1 MKNPSG
7 SGAGARPGSGRKI
20 LAIGCGAFRMKA
32 IMKADEVKAAAGILV
47 VEDDRR
53 VTESLQQG
61 LSEAGFAVAT
71 AARLAAADNH
81 LAQGV
86 PALVV
91 LDLNLPDG
99 DGRLWLRRVRAAG
112 HRMPVIILTARDTLP
127 ERVAGL
133 DEGAD
138 DYLTKPFAF
147 AELLARI
154 RARLRTAA
162 AQTDDDVLGVG
173 DLEIDR
179 LRRQVRRAG
188 RAVDLTAREF
198 DVLALLAQWRGQPVS
213 RDLLARE
220 VWKINRRLTPLDN
233 VIECICAFAGENR
246 QEPRGQTHSYRAGW
260 GLPAGGGEHM
270 SFPFRSRTFLYL
282 LLLLGLFVASQAMI
296 YTLVEWAHRHANPY
310 ENFAEGIMEVVQ
322 GVGLTLLLV
331 PLLAGVAWWLARRIT
346 GPLNAVAATAQRIRG
361 GQWAERIETATNA
374 G

>member
-1 MKNPSG
+1 
-7 SGAGARPGSGRKI
+7 
-20 LAIGCGAFRMKA
+20 
-32 IMKADEVKAAAGILV
+32 MKADEVKAAAGILV

-53 VTESLQQG
+53 VTESLRQG
-61 LSEAGFAVAT
+61 LSEAGFAVTT
-71 AARLAAADNH
+71 ADCLEAADRR
-81 LAQGV
+81 LAQGT
-86 PALVV
+86 PALVI

-99 DGRLWLRRVRAAG
+99 DGRTWLRRVRAAG

-133 DEGAD
+133 EEGAD

-213 RDLLARE
+213 RDLLAR
-220 VWKINRRLTPLDN
+220 
-233 VIECICAFAGENR
+233 
-246 QEPRGQTHSYRAGW
+246 
-260 GLPAGGGEHM
+260 
-270 SFPFRSRTFLYL
+270 
-282 LLLLGLFVASQAMI
+282 
-296 YTLVEWAHRHANPY
+296 
-310 ENFAEGIMEVVQ
+310 
-322 GVGLTLLLV
+322 
-331 PLLAGVAWWLARRIT
+331 
-346 GPLNAVAATAQRIRG
+346 
-361 GQWAERIETATNA
+361 
-374 G
+374 